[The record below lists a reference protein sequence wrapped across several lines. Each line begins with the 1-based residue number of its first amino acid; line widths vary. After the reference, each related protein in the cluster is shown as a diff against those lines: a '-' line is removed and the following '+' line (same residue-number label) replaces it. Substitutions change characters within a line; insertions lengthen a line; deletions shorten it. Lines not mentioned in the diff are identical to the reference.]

1 MHSLAG
7 AVGAGVVE
15 ASRTGMSKTAELWNS
30 YTADTSKK
38 NRFMSRMFVHC
49 VRLVLGTH
57 CGRLVPWCTK
67 RSFVPLS
74 LIHI

>member
-1 MHSLAG
+1 
-7 AVGAGVVE
+7 
-15 ASRTGMSKTAELWNS
+15 MSKTAELWNS

-67 RSFVPLS
+67 RSSVPCVHTAEACEKMLHWS
-74 LIHI
+74 SRREL